1 MLLGAYI
8 LLGFACAHLIGF
20 YTSLC
25 SPYDEDSVYFFLI
38 TKEGYDHHINNT

>member
-8 LLGFACAHLIGF
+8 LLGFVCAHLIGF

-25 SPYDEDSVYFFLI
+25 SPYDDSVYFFLL